1 MKSGRTIMIK
11 QHFLKPMGVLLF
23 FFVSSTLS
31 GNLFADGFIIPEPR
45 PGEDIPPLSVKYHR
59 VIVEIINQ
67 VAKTSIDQVFIN
79 NHSRDIEG
87 TFIFPLPAGAS
98 ISEFSMY
105 IGDKKIDG
113 EILDRDKARRIYE
126 DIVRR
131 MKDPALLEYIGRNM
145 FRARVY
151 PITAKGEKRIQL
163 SYTEVLKSEANL
175 VRYVYPLDTE
185 RFSLHPIK
193 EVSLSASISSKIP
206 ISNIY
211 SPSHKVSIRK
221 EGEKDARI
229 SYEASNVKPDKDFSL
244 YYSLTEDEIG
254 LSFMNWEG
262 PEDNY
267 FMLLASPPYVHRKE
281 KIINKNLIFVL
292 DSSGSMSGKKME
304 QAKEAV
310 RFIVNHLEAGDKFAI
325 VDFDD
330 GVDVLSGQVVPA
342 NPENREKALGFV
354 DEIEDSGGTNINDAL
369 LRAIEMIEQD
379 EKPSYILFLTDGLPT
394 VGVTGTADILKNIS
408 RANTLDSRIFV
419 FGVGYDVN
427 TELLDRI
434 SSDNRGTSLYIGEND
449 DLEVAISNYYEKI
462 SSPLLSDL
470 KIDFDNV
477 RVKDTYPRT
486 LPDLFKGSQL
496 VLVGKYTG
504 SGPVTVTLAG
514 NVGEKERTFVLK
526 DQKLVKKDTYGFLP
540 RLWAT
545 RRIGYL
551 LEEIRL
557 HGEKQELVDEVKK
570 LGLKFGIV
578 TPYTSFLVTEEER
591 QTLDAAAPEALRA
604 FEEKQVTGVGGVRIA
619 KATQRFKAEDQA
631 LQVES
636 RLIRYRD
643 DKTFYLKEGF
653 WVDSEYVEGRAVKQ
667 IGFNSEEYYQ
677 LISERPGIVKYLS
690 VAKNL
695 IIRFEGVN
703 YKIVEI
709 EK

>member
-11 QHFLKPMGVLLF
+11 QHFLKPIGVLF
-23 FFVSSTLS
+23 FFFVLSTLS
-31 GNLFADGFIIPEPR
+31 GNLFADGFIIPKPR

-59 VIVEIINQ
+59 VTVEIINQ
-67 VAKTSIDQVFIN
+67 IAKTSIDQVFIN

-87 TFIFPLPAGAS
+87 TFIFPLPAGAA

-105 IGDKKIDG
+105 IGDKKIEG

-175 VRYVYPLDTE
+175 IHYVYPLDTE

-206 ISNIY
+206 ISSIY

-292 DSSGSMSGKKME
+292 DSSGSMSGKKIE
-304 QAKEAV
+304 QAKAAV
-310 RFIVNHLEAGDKFAI
+310 RFVINHLEAGDKFAI

-330 GVDVLSGQVVPA
+330 GVDVLSGHVVPA

-369 LRAIEMIEQD
+369 LRALEMIEQD

-408 RANTLDSRIFV
+408 RTNTLDSRIFV

-434 SSDNRGTSLYIGEND
+434 SSDNRGTSLYIGDND

-470 KIDFDNV
+470 KIDFDNI

-496 VLVGKYTG
+496 VLVGKYMG
-504 SGPVTVTLAG
+504 SGPVTITLAG
-514 NVGEKERTFVLK
+514 DVGEKERTFVLK
-526 DQKLVKKDTYGFLP
+526 DQKLLKKDTYGFLP

-551 LEEIRL
+551 LEEVRL

-591 QTLDAAAPEALRA
+591 ETLDAAAPEALKA
-604 FEEKQVTGVGGVRIA
+604 FEEKQVTGVGGVKIA

-636 RLIRYRD
+636 RLIRYKD

-653 WVDSEYVEGRAVKQ
+653 WVDSDYVEGRAVKE

-677 LISERPGIVKYLS
+677 LISERQGIVKYLS

-703 YKIVEI
+703 YKVVET